1 MADSSASDYYE
12 PFAYRSDAIPAQSN
26 QTAELNRT
34 GLDRS
39 ASFRMPWGN
48 TRDVIPPIVFS
59 RTSPKILRR
68 VEKHGDLFDG
78 IGFQGRA
85 DHECLRHAKLAF
97 RSRVI
102 DALDVFGKGFFLI
115 SVPIVLVSGISFEL
129 LVDKNESWPTLFW
142 NFCQYFLVFS
152 GLPAL
157 MWLSSAILFKLF
169 PKWCLKTGRGPEWEI
184 SRRTGLVTSG
194 STHENV
200 YSGNGKSLRLPNTRS
215 MNLMAGQCVTGVTW
229 TTRLSGKKWMRCTAR
244 SNA

>member
-59 RTSPKILRR
+59 RISPKILRR

-169 PKWCLKTGRGPEWEI
+169 PKWCLKTGRGPEWGV
-184 SRRTGLVTSG
+184 SRCTGLVS
-194 STHENV
+194 V
-200 YSGNGKSLRLPNTRS
+200 WQYPRKRLFRKREEPT
-215 MNLMAGQCVTGVTW
+215 VTQYPFYEFDGRPVRYWRDMYDKTF
-229 TTRLSGKKWMRCTAR
+229 REKWMRCTAR